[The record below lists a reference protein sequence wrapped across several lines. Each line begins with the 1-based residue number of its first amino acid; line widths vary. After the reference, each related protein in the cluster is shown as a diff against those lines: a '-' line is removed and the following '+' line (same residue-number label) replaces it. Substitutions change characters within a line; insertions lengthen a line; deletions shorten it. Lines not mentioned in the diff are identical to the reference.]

1 MPQRGDD
8 DSEEC
13 ENMTEVLDVRKM
25 RILQAIV
32 DDYILTASPVGSR
45 TLSKRDDIELS
56 PATIRNEMSDLTELG
71 FLEQPHTSAGRIPS
85 EKAYRLYVNSI
96 MDRAKLT
103 DEEAEYIRRHLNTRV
118 NEVGE
123 VIRETARMLSGI
135 TKYTSVVQTPQIK
148 NARFKRISLIPVTDG
163 KALAVI
169 VTNNGATSSR
179 MLSVPAGV
187 TPRSIEQLAELM
199 NERLAGYKLTDAQ
212 NTLLPLLKEEIGEQ
226 AETVAAMLQPL
237 TNSLNKQEVEVVGA
251 ANMLDYPE
259 YSDVAKAKSF
269 LAEVENK
276 DGVELTVRIGTE
288 NDNPELKDCSVVTV
302 NYRVG
307 NEQAGSMGVIGP
319 TRMDYGKVVAVLKCV
334 SENLSNVLSDMLK
347 KNE

>member
-1 MPQRGDD
+1 MPQKGDD

-199 NERLAGYKLTDAQ
+199 NERRLQIQLGSVGMT
-212 NTLLPLLKEEIGEQ
+212 PLLKYLI
-226 AETVAAMLQPL
+226 AYTPH
-237 TNSLNKQEVEVVGA
+237 
-251 ANMLDYPE
+251 
-259 YSDVAKAKSF
+259 
-269 LAEVENK
+269 EN
-276 DGVELTVRIGTE
+276 R
-288 NDNPELKDCSVVTV
+288 
-302 NYRVG
+302 
-307 NEQAGSMGVIGP
+307 GVIPVTQDLVRQIPLVPLREIPGVIVWGLTAFP
-319 TRMDYGKVVAVLKCV
+319 HIERLILYQKAHTIAKIQQLGCRGVMAGTDRVHTHL
-334 SENLSNVLSDMLK
+334 LHDL
-347 KNE
+347 